1 MNVLVISDEANKKR
15 LGHEIEVRV
24 LNYFQKETMNLTHLS
39 VKKDDLNYCV
49 GCFGCWVKTPGLCVF
64 DDFGRRL
71 NKHFVESDYV
81 IILTPVV
88 YGCYSTAIK
97 RVLDRTVP
105 NILPFFK
112 IINNEVHHAPR
123 YDHYPQL
130 IILGYGE
137 DITESEEK
145 TFRAL
150 TQANAIN
157 FQLDKAKT
165 FMSRRKEDIDQL
177 MNDFTNDLGRSEK
190 GVAV

>member
-1 MNVLVISDEANKKR
+1 MRVLLVSDEENQTQ
-15 LGHEIEVRV
+15 LEQEIKERV
-24 LNYFQKETMNLTHLS
+24 MDYFQQETFDLTHLS
-39 VKKDDLNYCV
+39 VKKEDLNYCV
-49 GCFGCWVKTPGLCVF
+49 GCFGCWVKSPGLCVF

-81 IILTPVV
+81 ILLTPIV

-130 IILGYGE
+130 ITIGYGE
-137 DITESEEK
+137 DIADSEEK
-145 TFRAL
+145 TFRSL

-157 FQLDKAKT
+157 FQLDEAQT
-165 FMSRRKEDIDQL
+165 YICRKNEDINQL
-177 MNDFTNDLGRSEK
+177 KNDFTKYLNMMGE